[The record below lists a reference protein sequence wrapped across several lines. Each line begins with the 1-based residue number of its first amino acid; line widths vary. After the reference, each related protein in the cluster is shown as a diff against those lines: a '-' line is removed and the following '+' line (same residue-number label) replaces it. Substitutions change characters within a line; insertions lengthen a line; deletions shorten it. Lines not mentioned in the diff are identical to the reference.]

1 MQVHLQVDQQGVM
14 DASLLALRRITQL
27 QVLNI
32 AVGSFILD
40 ERQMSQLGE
49 LPIADLTLISQVYK
63 KQPTLPR
70 PCCSHLDNAGVKA
83 YVDAVC
89 QRCASGP
96 SARAGLRA
104 ISLSSWLCCI
114 TWEGQA
120 STYVVCSLLY
130 SLETCATGTSA
141 FCCDECS

>member
-70 PCCSHLDNAGVKA
+70 PCCSHLDNGGVKA

-96 SARAGLRA
+96 LQRLA
-104 ISLSSWLCCI
+104 
-114 TWEGQA
+114 
-120 STYVVCSLLY
+120 YFPLY
-130 SLETCATGTSA
+130 CHLTCVHQVK
-141 FCCDECS
+141 

>member
-1 MQVHLQVDQQGVM
+1 VALYCTPDASSMCLQVHLQVDQPGVM
-14 DASLLALRRITQL
+14 DASLLALRRIPQL
-27 QVLNI
+27 QVLSI

-49 LPIADLTLISQVYK
+49 LPVADLTLISQVYK

-89 QRCASGP
+89 QRCDSALKLACGIGITPASAQNG
-96 SARAGLRA
+96 
-104 ISLSSWLCCI
+104 
-114 TWEGQA
+114 
-120 STYVVCSLLY
+120 VDV
-130 SLETCATGTSA
+130 TSELHPA
-141 FCCDECS
+141 ACTR

>member
-1 MQVHLQVDQQGVM
+1 MQVHLQVDQPGVM
-14 DASLLALRRITQL
+14 DASLMALRRITQL
-27 QVLNI
+27 QVLSV

-49 LPIADLTLISQVYK
+49 LPIADLTLISQAYK

-89 QRCASGP
+89 QRCAP
-96 SARAGLRA
+96 SPAQCALY
-104 ISLSSWLCCI
+104 IHLELMQLC
-114 TWEGQA
+114 A
-120 STYVVCSLLY
+120 VSTTESVPVCP
-130 SLETCATGTSA
+130 
-141 FCCDECS
+141 